1 MGGKEWLCDLGGGKQ
16 SCDLQR
22 SGVKVD
28 LIQRCWSSDAAETM
42 SLKGRGERARWPAR
56 GRQEKI

>member
-1 MGGKEWLCDLGGGKQ
+1 MGRKEWLCDLGGGKQ

-28 LIQRCWSSDAAETM
+28 EDVVFRWCRNDVAE
-42 SLKGRGERARWPAR
+42 GRGLKERDDL
-56 GRQEKI
+56 QEGDMKETK